1 VEFAGGIMIMGLLLG
16 LLCVAVFI
24 SIPVLVLTL
33 GKRISELNQATA
45 SLSVR
50 IAGLEEQINR
60 LAAGGKS
67 ICTENHDED
76 MVSGQKYNSQ
86 NPEE

>member
-1 VEFAGGIMIMGLLLG
+1 MEFAGGIMIMGLLLG

-67 ICTENHDED
+67 ICTENQDED
-76 MVSGQKYNSQ
+76 MVAGQKYNSQ